1 MNKRSVI
8 IVAVIAIVAIA
19 IGTVAASKAILGDA
33 KTELPVEEGTEKI
46 LHVQESNNTAQIQSN
61 NTAPA
66 QASNNTESSESGP

>member
-19 IGTVAASKAILGDA
+19 IGTVAASKAILGDSA
-33 KTELPVEEGTEKI
+33 IKLPVEEGAEKT
-46 LHVQESNNTAQIQSN
+46 LHMQESNK
-61 NTAPA
+61 TAPA